1 MPGVLLAVASTI
13 ESTNVDIADD
23 PAHSDSRKPTEMIS
37 GRPRPRTSPTVGWMI
52 WSTTFSLNTVW
63 LNVMIFDWMISTVL
77 GPNQPP
83 T

>member
-1 MPGVLLAVASTI
+1 
-13 ESTNVDIADD
+13 
-23 PAHSDSRKPTEMIS
+23 
-37 GRPRPRTSPTVGWMI
+37 MI